1 MKADCVKLCDAYC
14 VLGNLRFTSG
24 EGVLHYIVLVTGCVS
39 AGKLASSEVSLPLDR
54 LDIDQSCPG
63 VQDY

>member
-39 AGKLASSEVSLPLDR
+39 AGKLGSSEVSLSLD
-54 LDIDQSCPG
+54 C
-63 VQDY
+63 